1 MGAVSA
7 LATAFP
13 ELVAACVREPTDERA
28 AGLAE
33 LRAAIERFPR
43 HAALKHVLVRRGV
56 PISEDVRA
64 PLRGLTD
71 EERAELDRLLPGWL
85 AKRDQVSPSRF
96 RFRPP
101 DRLTFRLPVRPS
113 G

>member
-13 ELVAACVREPTDERA
+13 ELVAACVREPSDERA

-43 HAALKHVLVRRGV
+43 HAALKHVLARRGV

-71 EERAELDRLLPGWL
+71 GEREELDRLLPRWL
-85 AKRDQVSPSRF
+85 D
-96 RFRPP
+96 
-101 DRLTFRLPVRPS
+101 
-113 G
+113 